1 MDFDLKAFRKR
12 FGLKQVEVAQLFNCV
27 QGNISAIETG
37 KRGLEDY
44 QARIIS
50 EKYGEDILR
59 EYIIPSNAISQGN
72 VNGDNIQGNNVTV
85 HKTETDKLIDLL
97 KKKDEQIDRLLGI
110 IENINR

>member
-1 MDFDLKAFRKR
+1 MNFDLKSFRKR
-12 FGLKQVEVAQLFNCV
+12 FGLKQIEVAQLFNCV

-59 EYIIPSNAISQGN
+59 EYLLPNGVVSQGN
-72 VNGDNIQGNNVTV
+72 VNGDNIQGTNVTV
-85 HKTETDKLIDLL
+85 HKTETDKLLDLL

-110 IENINR
+110 IENINK